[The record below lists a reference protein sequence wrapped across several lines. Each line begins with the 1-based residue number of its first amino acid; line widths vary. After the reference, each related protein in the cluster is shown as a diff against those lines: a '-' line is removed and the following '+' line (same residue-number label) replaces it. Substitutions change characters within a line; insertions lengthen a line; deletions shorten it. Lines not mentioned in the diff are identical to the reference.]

1 MKKYYL
7 IRALL
12 ITLLITIGSTST
24 CLAEGEDQT
33 AWNTSLKKQFFN
45 EEAIQEDGQA
55 IEIST
60 PYRAEDPALVPIQI
74 NSKFPQSSERFIKNI
89 TIIIDNNP
97 VPFSASFDFYP
108 ESGRADIST
117 RMRINAYT
125 FVRAIARTNDG
136 KLHMAKAFVKASG
149 GCSAPIGTDAEAAL
163 ARLGK
168 IKIKSESDKITLN
181 QPNPIQ
187 ILISHPNITG
197 MQMDQISRV
206 VKPPHFIDEIRV
218 SFNEKPILTAKTDI
232 AMSSDPNLKIFFT
245 PDRAG
250 ELKVETKDNLGG
262 KFSANQTFNP

>member
-1 MKKYYL
+1 MKRCKL
-7 IRALL
+7 TRIFL
-12 ITLLITIGSTST
+12 TSLFIAFGFT
-24 CLAEGEDQT
+24 SPCLAEGEDQT
-33 AWNTSLKKQFFN
+33 AWNSTLKKQFFK
-45 EEAIQEDGQA
+45 EEIIEEDDQT
-55 IEIST
+55 IEIKT

-74 NSKFPQSSERFIKNI
+74 ISKFPQSAERFIKNI
-89 TIIIDNNP
+89 TVIIDNNP
-97 VPFSASFDFYP
+97 VPFSASFDLYP
-108 ESGRADIST
+108 ESGRADIAT

-125 FVRAIARTNDG
+125 FVRAVARTNDG

-168 IKIKSESDKITLN
+168 IKIKPDADKLILN

-218 SFNEKPILTAKTDI
+218 TFNEKPILTAKTDI

-245 PDRAG
+245 PERAG
-250 ELKVETKDNLGG
+250 DMKVEIKDNLGG
-262 KFSANQTFNP
+262 RYSAAQPLSP